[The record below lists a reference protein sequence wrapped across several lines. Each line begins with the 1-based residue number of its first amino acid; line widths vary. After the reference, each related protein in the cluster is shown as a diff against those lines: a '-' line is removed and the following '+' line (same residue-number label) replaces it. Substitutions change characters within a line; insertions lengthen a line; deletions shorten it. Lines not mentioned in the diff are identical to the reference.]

1 MGVAGLQHEVGRML
15 QLSSLLRTKQVA
27 RIMRHGP
34 EGEGLAARDP
44 QPDFLAVHDLRDA
57 RVVRNRQ
64 AIGITGNGAR
74 FAARERRNGAQVAS
88 AECLPSR
95 AVVGKEDVAG
105 NLEDDEAEG
114 EDVGRLVVLSAEDFP
129 GDILAVTLA
138 LDALGSWPGGC
149 QAKVANLEIT
159 IKSDENVGRF
169 NIQVDKTSLV
179 NRR

>member
-15 QLSSLLRTKQVA
+15 QLGSLLRTKEVA
-27 RIMRHGP
+27 RIMRHGS
-34 EGEGLAARDP
+34 EGEGLAARDA

-74 FAARERRNGAQVAS
+74 FAAGERRNGAQVAR

-114 EDVGRLVVLSAEDFP
+114 EDVGRLVVLSAKDFA
-129 GDILAVTLA
+129 GDILAVALA

-159 IKSDENVGRF
+159 IKSDENVGRL